1 MARLSS
7 AQRRESIL
15 HAATEVFASSGYHAA
30 RVSDIAARVG
40 VTEPVVFQNFGTKA
54 ALYAA
59 VLSHAADGLR
69 SSLAGYGTAAEL
81 LAHVLSHP
89 GGSAPLF
96 ADAIRHANSPELA
109 DARDRTLRALAAH
122 LADIVIQGHNDGSL
136 RPDVDPQTAAW
147 FILSILVT
155 RPLRSSDVVGS
166 DGVEPAVA
174 ALTLR
179 TLTRPPSA

>member
-1 MARLSS
+1 MARLNS

-30 RVSDIAARVG
+30 RMSDIAARVG
-40 VTEPVVFQNFGTKA
+40 VTEPVIFQNFGTKA

-59 VLSHAADGLR
+59 VLSHAAEGMR
-69 SSLAGYGTAAEL
+69 SALAGYGSAAEL

-96 ADAIRHANSPELA
+96 ADAIRNANSPELA
-109 DARDRTLRALAAH
+109 EVRDRTLRALADH

-136 RPDVDPQTAAW
+136 RPDVDPQAAAW

-155 RPLRSSDVVGS
+155 RPLRAAAGAS
-166 DGVEPAVA
+166 VEPSVTDLALG
-174 ALTLR
+174 ALT
-179 TLTRPPSA
+179 PPD